1 MKRQNFLML
10 AAAALLASCSQDD
23 ALQSTVNN
31 NEGLKPMTITASLP
45 TDGMQTRAA
54 GDADAA
60 RCYVQIL
67 DKDGNPL
74 EDGNSEPIEMDSD
87 GDTFTTLV
95 YLNGN
100 ETYDFLFWADTELNG
115 NETYDFLF
123 WADTEADG
131 TAAPADLQAVEYTN
145 GQTIAWAG
153 NDLDKQWSAEGINV
167 TLSHVVSRVTVMTK
181 SDFTVSDAWP
191 LTVTVPT
198 VYNKYNVATGAVVA
212 DSKVSGGYMLDV
224 TDGEYE
230 ANAEVGHFYVLGD
243 GSNQILALHYDGPL
257 ENPAID
263 INDVPVS
270 ANTHITLTGDIYHA
284 GLVEGNIMA
293 TVSTDWGYEET
304 EDFDGGSDPTL
315 PEWGDGDDYY
325 EEAH

>member
-1 MKRQNFLML
+1 ML
-10 AAAALLASCSQDD
+10 ATAALLASCSQDD
-23 ALQSTVNN
+23 ALQNTVNN

-54 GDADAA
+54 GDAAAA

-67 DKDGNPL
+67 NGDGSKL
-74 EDGNSEPIEMDSD
+74 EDNNSDVKEMTPGAD
-87 GDTFTTLV
+87 GSFTTTV
-95 YLNGN
+95 YLKQ
-100 ETYDFLFWADTELNG
+100 DA
-115 NETYDFLF
+115 TYDFLF
-123 WADTEADG
+123 WADTEAAG
-131 TAAPADLQAVEYTN
+131 TAAPKDLQAVDYTN

-191 LTVTVPT
+191 FTVTVPT

-212 DSKVSGGYMLDV
+212 DSKVSGGYTLEAQ
-224 TDGEYE
+224 DGNYT

-263 INDVPVS
+263 ITEVPVS

-284 GLVEGNIMA
+284 GLVSGIITA
-293 TVSTDWGYEET
+293 TVSEDWPNSSNKP
-304 EDFDGGSDPTL
+304 F
-315 PEWGDGDDYY
+315 
-325 EEAH
+325 

>member
-1 MKRQNFLML
+1 MKRQNFLIL

-100 ETYDFLFWADTELNG
+100 ETYDFLFWADTEK
-115 NETYDFLF
+115 TT
-123 WADTEADG
+123 ADN
-131 TAAPADLQAVEYTN
+131 APKDLKAVAYTN
-145 GQTIAWAG
+145 GETIAWAG
-153 NDLDKQWSAEGINV
+153 KIDNNPWNANGVNV
-167 TLSHVVSRVTVMTK
+167 TLYHVVSRVTVMTE
-181 SDFTVSDAWP
+181 SGFTVSETWP

-198 VYNKYNVATGAVVA
+198 VFSTYNVETEEVTGQV
-212 DSKVSGGYMLDV
+212 DKGY
-224 TDGEYE
+224 TFSAASTTYG
-230 ANAEVGHFYVLGD
+230 ANTEVGHFYVLGD
-243 GSNQILALHYDGPL
+243 GSNQKLGLHYKGPL
-257 ENPAID
+257 KNPAIV
-263 INDVPVS
+263 INEVPVS
-270 ANTHITLTGDIYHA
+270 ANTHITVKGNIYNA
-284 GLVEGNIMA
+284 GLVDGYITA
-293 TVSTDWGYEET
+293 TVSEVWKPEVT
-304 EDFDGGSDPTL
+304 EDFDGGSDPTIS
-315 PEWGDGDDYY
+315 E
-325 EEAH
+325 

>member
-1 MKRQNFLML
+1 MNRKATVLML
-10 AAAALLASCSQDD
+10 ATAALLASCSQDD
-23 ALQSTVNN
+23 GLQNTVNN

-54 GDADAA
+54 GDVDAT

-67 DKDGNPL
+67 NGDGSEL
-74 EDGNSEPIEMDSD
+74 EDNNSDVKEMTLSTD
-87 GDTFTTLV
+87 GTFTTTV
-95 YLNGN
+95 YLK
-100 ETYDFLFWADTELNG
+100 EDA
-115 NETYDFLF
+115 TYDFLF

-131 TAAPADLQAVEYTN
+131 TAAPEDLKAVEYTN

-153 NDLDKQWSAEGINV
+153 KDLDKQWSAEGINV
-167 TLSHVVSRVTVMTK
+167 TLSHVVSRVTVMTE

-191 LTVTVPT
+191 LTVTVPN
-198 VYNKYNVATGAVVA
+198 VYSKYNVATGAVVA

-230 ANAEVGHFYVLGD
+230 ANAEVAHFYVLGD
-243 GSNQILALHYDGPL
+243 GSTQKLALHYDGPL

-270 ANTHITLTGDIYHA
+270 PNTHITLTGDIYHA
-284 GLVEGNIMA
+284 GLVLGNVTA
-293 TVSTDWGYEET
+293 TVSEDWTEE
-304 EDFDGGSDPTL
+304 DKPF
-315 PEWGDGDDYY
+315 
-325 EEAH
+325 